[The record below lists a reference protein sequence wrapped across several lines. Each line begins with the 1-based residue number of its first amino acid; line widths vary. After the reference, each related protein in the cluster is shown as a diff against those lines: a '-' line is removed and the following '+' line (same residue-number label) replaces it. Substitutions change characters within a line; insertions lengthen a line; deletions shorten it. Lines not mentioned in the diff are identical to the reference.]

1 MTNNIEDATCII
13 KLDCPFYRKDNYGRE
28 EILFY
33 KDYCLRG
40 GENCGMKK
48 NYDLSERVRDNLE
61 RTVNDKYP
69 QDK

>member
-13 KLDCPFYRKDNYGRE
+13 KLDCPFYRKDMYNKGE
-28 EILFY
+28 MEFY
-33 KDYCLRG
+33 TDCCLRG
-40 GENCGMKK
+40 GEGCGMKR